1 MEPGA
6 LRTATVIYALLR
18 GQQFMAE
25 LVAAQ
30 IERHPC
36 LSPTLNNFCI
46 AKRASLA
53 DVQRVEAKANHAIA
67 LNAQLKSEVHSKKR
81 S

>member
-1 MEPGA
+1 
-6 LRTATVIYALLR
+6 
-18 GQQFMAE
+18 MAE

-46 AKRASLA
+46 AQRASLA
-53 DVQRVEAKANHAIA
+53 DVQWVEAKANHAI
-67 LNAQLKSEVHSKKR
+67 LLHSTLKAKVHSKKR